1 MRITKK
7 VLEAQVVEFNS
18 VNRTQVELDEAHC
31 YGGYC
36 LATDNG
42 SHHITER
49 MSGREMYQYL
59 DGMIARSLYPWNSI
73 FIEEAVAKA
82 IAENTDPFTTDADI
96 RFFETEKWQGG
107 RNG

>member
-59 DGMIARSLYPWNSI
+59 DGMIARSLYPWN
-73 FIEEAVAKA
+73 EEAVAKA

-96 RFFETEKWQGG
+96 RFFEAGKAWVGK
-107 RNG
+107 NG

>member
-49 MSGREMYQYL
+49 MSGRELYQYM
-59 DGMIARSLYPWNSI
+59 DGMIAHSLYPWN
-73 FIEEAVAKA
+73 EEA
-82 IAENTDPFTTDADI
+82 IENKRI
-96 RFFETEKWQGG
+96 INQGE
-107 RNG
+107 